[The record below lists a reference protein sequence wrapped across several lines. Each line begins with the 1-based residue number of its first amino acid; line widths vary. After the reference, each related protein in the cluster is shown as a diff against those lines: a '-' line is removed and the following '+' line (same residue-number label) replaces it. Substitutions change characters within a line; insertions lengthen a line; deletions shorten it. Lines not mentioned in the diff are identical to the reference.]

1 MQVQSVYKAGNSMV
15 VTIPKHLAKELGFR
29 PGQKVLVEKA
39 TSGQELIVRRVGKVA
54 AKKTQV
60 DAEFKGW
67 LEVFMKENAEILDEL
82 AVR

>member
-15 VTIPKHLAKELGFR
+15 VTIPKHLAKELGFH

-39 TSGQELIVRRVGKVA
+39 ASGEELIVRKLGKAV
-54 AKKTQV
+54 AKKTRV
-60 DAEFKGW
+60 DAEFKEW
-67 LEVFMKENAEILDEL
+67 LEVFLKENAEILDEL